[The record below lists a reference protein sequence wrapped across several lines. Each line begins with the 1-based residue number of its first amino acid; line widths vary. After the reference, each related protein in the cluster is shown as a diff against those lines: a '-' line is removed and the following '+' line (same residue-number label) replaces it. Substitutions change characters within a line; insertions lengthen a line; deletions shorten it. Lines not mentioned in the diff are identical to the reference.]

1 MTPLSPTSLYAV
13 ELPEGK
19 IDIRLRKE
27 SVSWLSII
35 AWKNVDGKKI
45 AKSSQVGLPDGNWQF
60 HFTTQ
65 TATEQDWAGVVE
77 KETDEIM
84 IEIFGDLFMNYE
96 TEVKILNTATESGH
110 SLLAANGLE
119 VGRNYAILTIK
130 K

>member
-1 MTPLSPTSLYAV
+1 MKQLSPTSLYAV
-13 ELPEGK
+13 ELPEVAKDVK
-19 IDIRLRKE
+19 INSYNEMFYQRPGTYP
-27 SVSWLSII
+27 
-35 AWKNVDGKKI
+35 AWKE
-45 AKSSQVGLPDGNWQF
+45 LPDGNWQF
-60 HFTTQ
+60 HFTTA

-96 TEVKILNTATESGH
+96 TEVKILCTATESGH

-130 K
+130 Q